1 MEANIENY
9 VFKLDSVDR
18 RILVY
23 ERDEMNEPYSFISI
37 DDENLTEKEF
47 HFEISDWYMQYMN
60 K

>member
-47 HFEISDWYMQYMN
+47 HFEISDWYMQ